1 MSGTFT
7 ADGRFDHSRPR
18 ASIKENVESL
28 QWCPHVQGTKIDLIL
43 IIEHGVIDIRYVLS
57 KPCRYCIAL
66 FVMYLLDILI
76 NQQKRV
82 DEISCFVDGMLGMTA
97 FESNSLIHN
106 VVSGNCIYDQ
116 IYR

>member
-1 MSGTFT
+1 
-7 ADGRFDHSRPR
+7 
-18 ASIKENVESL
+18 
-28 QWCPHVQGTKIDLIL
+28 
-43 IIEHGVIDIRYVLS
+43 
-57 KPCRYCIAL
+57 
-66 FVMYLLDILI
+66 MYLLDILI

-82 DEISCFVDGMLGMTA
+82 DEISCFVDGMLGMAA